1 MNRLSEN
8 KEVTQPLL
16 YDIAS
21 DFNNGWPDP
30 PLIKYTHRGKVSR
43 PLHLPWSSRFCFEFV
58 SFGCAFT
65 SLPIPPFLS
74 SLTSITWS
82 SPTWIPSQS
91 LPTLLASGTD
101 RHRRLRQPSALTHPA
116 YFSTQQGVLKK
127 DSQARSNRILTGWE
141 FSFVF
146 FFSSYFRGAAS
157 LGDHKDTK
165 APCLRFSPGTQHW
178 GSMISSGQGAP
189 HGGVLERPCKT
200 KAVSPSSVSALAA
213 LDSR

>member
-82 SPTWIPSQS
+82 SLAWIPSQS

-101 RHRRLRQPSALTHPA
+101 RHRRLRQPPALTHPA

-146 FFSSYFRGAAS
+146 FFLPTLGELLPWEITKTPKLPASAS
-157 LGDHKDTK
+157 LLAPSTGDRWSAQARGHPMEEFLKGLAK
-165 APCLRFSPGTQHW
+165 QRQYLQ
-178 GSMISSGQGAP
+178 
-189 HGGVLERPCKT
+189 
-200 KAVSPSSVSALAA
+200 AVYLH
-213 LDSR
+213 